1 MKYLKMFEN
10 YDDEEDDLYD
20 ENFQEL
26 VDELHTK
33 IISDYRNINDFFPHY
48 DNMTGTIDWS
58 KDNLDCILYATPYWD
73 GEYNLPIDVN
83 FNGEELTA
91 DYKEFNLKPLSNEKD
106 IEIVLDFYYGKITE
120 TIFFINDRMEFI
132 RIIPEILK
140 YTKIEIDNVVGF
152 PKNSKIISFDG
163 NEILFNNMKS
173 IYLRNMSSEDVSELL
188 NMIKFKYPEINTIEE
203 FNL

>member
-1 MKYLKMFEN
+1 MKYIKTYKLYEN
-10 YDDEEDDLYD
+10 SDLFDEKSQHLIDI
-20 ENFQEL
+20 
-26 VDELHTK
+26 LHDK
-33 IISDYRNINDFFPHY
+33 IIHDKKNINGFIPY
-48 DNMTGTIDWS
+48 VDNMTGAIEWS

-120 TIFFINDRMEFI
+120 TIIFINDRMEFI

-140 YTKIEIDNVVGF
+140 FTKIEIDNVVGF

>member
-1 MKYLKMFEN
+1 MKYIKTYKLYEN
-10 YDDEEDDLYD
+10 SDLFDEKSQHLIDI
-20 ENFQEL
+20 
-26 VDELHTK
+26 LHDK
-33 IISDYRNINDFFPHY
+33 IIHDKKNINGFIPY
-48 DNMTGTIDWS
+48 VDNMTGAIEWS
-58 KDNLDCILYATPYWD
+58 KDNLDCILYSTPYWD

-91 DYKEFNLKPLSNEKD
+91 DYKQFNLKPLSNEKD

-120 TIFFINDRMEFI
+120 TIIFINDRMEFI

-140 YTKIEIDNVVGF
+140 FTKIEIDNVVGF

>member
-1 MKYLKMFEN
+1 
-10 YDDEEDDLYD
+10 
-20 ENFQEL
+20 
-26 VDELHTK
+26 
-33 IISDYRNINDFFPHY
+33 
-48 DNMTGTIDWS
+48 
-58 KDNLDCILYATPYWD
+58 
-73 GEYNLPIDVN
+73 
-83 FNGEELTA
+83 
-91 DYKEFNLKPLSNEKD
+91 
-106 IEIVLDFYYGKITE
+106 
-120 TIFFINDRMEFI
+120 MEFI

-140 YTKIEIDNVVGF
+140 FTKIEIDNVVGF

>member
-1 MKYLKMFEN
+1 MKYIKTYKLYEN
-10 YDDEEDDLYD
+10 SDLFDEKSQHLIDI
-20 ENFQEL
+20 
-26 VDELHTK
+26 LHDK
-33 IISDYRNINDFFPHY
+33 IIHDKKNINGFIPY
-48 DNMTGTIDWS
+48 VDNMTGAIEWS
-58 KDNLDCILYATPYWD
+58 KDNLDCILYATPYWN

-120 TIFFINDRMEFI
+120 TIIFINDRMEFI

-140 YTKIEIDNVVGF
+140 FTKIEIDNVVGF